1 MILLDAT
8 NKFSTP
14 NVLPFR
20 DLNWMGRLIRKDG
33 TSEEVDLMPK
43 KASNDYITMM
53 YAIDASGKITGKLR
67 RQRTDHNAMSFRS
80 EVENIKEE
88 EYLEKLEN
96 ENEKIEIA
104 DYSRTNEK
112 DVQLPIIETCSFT
125 GTNLCEFIGEKMY
138 INPLLFFT
146 KEHNPFKQEKREYPI
161 DYGFP
166 FLDKYSIIID
176 IPEGYVVETL
186 PKSTQLDMED
196 NIGSFKFISNA
207 SGNKIQ
213 LSISHQ
219 INTPIVSSEYYSM
232 LKGYYQGMIA
242 KETEKIVLKKV

>member
-1 MILLDAT
+1 
-8 NKFSTP
+8 
-14 NVLPFR
+14 
-20 DLNWMGRLIRKDG
+20 
-33 TSEEVDLMPK
+33 MPK
-43 KASNDYITMM
+43 KVSNNYVTMN
-53 YAIDASGKITGKLR
+53 YAIDPAGKITGKLR
-67 RQRTDHNAMSFRS
+67 RQRTDHKAMSFRS
-80 EVENIKEE
+80 DIENIKEE

-104 DYSRTNEK
+104 NYSRTNEK

-125 GTNLCEFIGEKMY
+125 GTNLCEFIGEKIY

-146 KEHNPFKQEKREYPI
+146 EEQNPFKQDTREYPV

-166 FLDKYSIIID
+166 FLDKYTINID
-176 IPEGYVVETL
+176 IPAGYMVETL
-186 PKSTQLDMED
+186 PKSTQLDMVE
-196 NIGSFKFISNA
+196 NLGSFKFMSNA

-232 LKGYYQGMIA
+232 LKNYYQGMIA